1 MEKIYLQKKA
11 FSLIGT
17 IAIALSIFIF
27 SSCSQKMTFGTSQV
41 APAATGSVK
50 IKKTNNDNYQVD
62 IKTTHLAKPEQLTP
76 PKNVYVVWMRTEDNA
91 VRNIGKIKSSSGLLS
106 KTLKGEL
113 EATST
118 SKPTSFFITA
128 ENDGNIQYPGNE
140 VILQTK

>member
-1 MEKIYLQKKA
+1 MKKIYSQQKK
-11 FSLIGT
+11 FSFIGT

-27 SSCSQKMTFGTSQV
+27 SSCSQKMTFGTSQL
-41 APAATGSVK
+41 APAATGYVK
-50 IKKTNNDNYQVD
+50 IKKNKNDNYQVD
-62 IKTTHLAKPEQLTP
+62 VKTTHLAKPEQLTP

-91 VRNIGKIKSSSGLLS
+91 VRNIGKFKSSSGLLS

-113 EATST
+113 KTTAV

-140 VILQTK
+140 VVLQTK

>member
-1 MEKIYLQKKA
+1 MKKIYSQKKA

-27 SSCSQKMTFGTSQV
+27 SSCSKKMTFGTSQI

-50 IKKTNNDNYQVD
+50 IKKNKNDNYQVVVQ
-62 IKTTHLAKPEQLTP
+62 TTHLAKPEQLTP

-106 KTLKGEL
+106 RTLKGEL
-113 EATST
+113 VATST